1 MIIKSSP
8 RVIPNIRAKVILTLG
23 NIANRLTTIQNI
35 DHKKTVKN
43 EFFPFKY
50 LVINQIIAINEIIGN
65 IKAYKYTLSPFKID
79 V

>member
-43 EFFPFKY
+43 EFFPLRY
-50 LVINQIIAINEIIGN
+50 LEINQTIAINEINGN